1 MIDLNN
7 HKLELN
13 YPCAWEYKVVI
24 RSEQN
29 INPIIKEI
37 LDTREH
43 TIAKS
48 KSSSKGK
55 FESFTLKLTV
65 TNEDDRKNIYKVLG
79 EHQHIKMVV

>member
-7 HKLELN
+7 HKLELD
-13 YPCAWEYKVVI
+13 YPCEWKYKIVI

-37 LDTREH
+37 LEIREH
-43 TIAKS
+43 KISKS
-48 KSSSKGK
+48 KASSKGK
-55 FESFTLKLTV
+55 FESFSLELIV
-65 TNEDDRKNIYKVLG
+65 HSDEDRQGIYKILG

>member
-7 HKLELN
+7 HKLELD
-13 YPCAWEYKVVI
+13 YPCEWEYKVVI
-24 RSEQN
+24 RTEQN
-29 INPIIKEI
+29 INPIIKEV
-37 LDTREH
+37 LKEQKH
-43 TIAKS
+43 TITKS

-65 TNEDDRKNIYKVLG
+65 DDENHRKDIYKILG